1 MKKKLK
7 FFLCA
12 FCALT
17 FTPIYV
23 VAVTQD
29 CEKHADDVI
38 VMTAKIADLNDRQ
51 YGFIRNAIIES
62 CLKNIIKLENNTIV
76 NTNDKDWFTE
86 KILSGETD
94 RKKGNK
100 RLKKL
105 K

>member
-1 MKKKLK
+1 MKKKLN

-12 FCALT
+12 LCALT
-17 FTPIYV
+17 FTPIY
-23 VAVTQD
+23 AMTVTQN
-29 CEKHADDVI
+29 CEKHADEVI
-38 VMTAKIADLNDRQ
+38 VI
-51 YGFIRNAIIES
+51 IRNAIIES
-62 CLKNIIKLENNTIV
+62 CLKNIIKLKNNTIV
-76 NTNDKDWFTE
+76 NTDDKDWFTE